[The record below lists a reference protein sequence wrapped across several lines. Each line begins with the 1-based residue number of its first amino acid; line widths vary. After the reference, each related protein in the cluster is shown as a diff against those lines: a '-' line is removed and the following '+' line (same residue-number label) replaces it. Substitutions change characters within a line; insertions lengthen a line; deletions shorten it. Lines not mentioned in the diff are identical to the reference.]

1 MINEKKG
8 CIKMEEFERKADE
21 FYCEFGKGKHMVLST
36 AEGNKVFSRMM
47 SIVQMDGIFYFQTDL
62 TLRKYSQLIN
72 NNNVALC
79 IDNIQIEGQSRE
91 IGHPLKNVAFCC
103 AYRDCFKGSFEA
115 YSSLKNERLFE
126 VKPLKIERWVYE
138 DRNPYIEILDFE
150 NRQYSLERYS
160 GI

>member
-1 MINEKKG
+1 
-8 CIKMEEFERKADE
+8 
-21 FYCEFGKGKHMVLST
+21 S
-36 AEGNKVFSRMM
+36 
-47 SIVQMDGIFYFQTDL
+47 
-62 TLRKYSQLIN
+62 
-72 NNNVALC
+72 
-79 IDNIQIEGQSRE
+79 
-91 IGHPLKNVAFCC
+91 FCC

-126 VKPLKIERWVYE
+126 VKPLKIERWVYK